1 MRGLAAQLSALD
13 QQCHSGQRSQG
24 TVEQVTQPDV
34 PGIGDT
40 ISRRFM
46 GLAATVLFAEDDAII
61 RQSVGQSLMLMGY
74 RVLLADDGYEALRLM
89 TQEDVDLLLTDIV
102 MPGLDGVELA
112 RKAKTL
118 RPSLQIMFLTGYAS
132 KARDAT
138 HLGKLV
144 HKPLRLAQIASEVRD
159 YLAA

>member
-1 MRGLAAQLSALD
+1 
-13 QQCHSGQRSQG
+13 
-24 TVEQVTQPDV
+24 
-34 PGIGDT
+34 
-40 ISRRFM
+40 M

-118 RPSLQIMFLTGYAS
+118 RPSLQIMFLTGYAYR
-132 KARDAT
+132 ARDT
-138 HLGKLV
+138 MHLGKLL
-144 HKPLRLAQIASEVRD
+144 HKPLRLAQIESEVRD